1 MVGEWIEK
9 EYEDEGCVKG
19 VFPFIVGV
27 KIGHVFVYIMGY
39 GLWVLFLVFVFVF
52 VLDTKCMRIFC
63 CLV

>member
-9 EYEDEGCVKG
+9 KYEDEGCVKG

-39 GLWVLFLVFVFVF
+39 GLWGFVFGF
-52 VLDTKCMRIFC
+52 GFC
-63 CLV
+63 FWIQNV

>member
-39 GLWVLFLVFVFVF
+39 GLWVLFLFLFLFWIQNV
-52 VLDTKCMRIFC
+52 
-63 CLV
+63 